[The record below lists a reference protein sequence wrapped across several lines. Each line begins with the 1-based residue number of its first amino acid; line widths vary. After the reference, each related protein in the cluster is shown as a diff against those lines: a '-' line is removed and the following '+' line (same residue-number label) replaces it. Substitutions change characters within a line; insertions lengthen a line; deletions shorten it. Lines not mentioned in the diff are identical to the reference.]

1 MACNLVIDALP
12 EMEYVEAD
20 SGNYNF
26 LAAQAYALRA
36 YNSWCRVNS
45 FALLWSKG
53 NLDKPGVIIRTEP
66 QINISAEDVL
76 LFGRYMI

>member
-1 MACNLVIDALP
+1 MRIILGASLREYLACNLVIDALP

-36 YNSWCRVNS
+36 YNYWC
-45 FALLWSKG
+45 L
-53 NLDKPGVIIRTEP
+53 
-66 QINISAEDVL
+66 
-76 LFGRYMI
+76 